1 MAELTGEA
9 LGAATV
15 APVKAVK
22 GGAMAAATAQQ
33 QAQEPEQVVIELLC
47 ALIWRILIVCSHFC
61 IPLGGRSRGKL
72 STTRAYGSIASTVG
86 SLFD

>member
-33 QAQEPEQVVIELLC
+33 QAQEPEQVRKYLADLLC
-47 ALIWRILIVCSHFC
+47 LSDLCCPIVVVMYFEV
-61 IPLGGRSRGKL
+61 
-72 STTRAYGSIASTVG
+72 Y
-86 SLFD
+86 